1 MPQPMSTAPLPKRIE
16 AFAVEGGLRGGLADL
31 PLPELLAYLRQTKAT
46 GVLSVVAGGA
56 RKSVY
61 VRDGRVVFAT
71 SNLPNDRL
79 GEILLREGKISVEE
93 YEASIK
99 ALSKGKRQGRVLVE
113 MGALSPKDFWEG
125 VQFQVREIVHS
136 IFPWDEGQ
144 FHFESSTL
152 PEQERITVDLDV
164 RDLVL
169 SGLRAVDA
177 AGALSERFPEP
188 SVVLERVA
196 GESDAGLEAYE
207 RHVLGLVDGQRAVND
222 VCRES
227 EIGDSETLKVL
238 YALLSVGLLKPRGR
252 KVHALDSDFVPEDS
266 VVSVVQSFNN
276 MYSYV
281 FRYMVREVGPI
292 AENVLEKY
300 LGGLRES
307 RREVFAGVKLQ
318 KDGTLDMGLLEKN
331 LDRFPEEQRRS
342 LLVDAL
348 NELLYAEL
356 LAVKRTLG
364 SDHEANIIKAIR
376 EK

>member
-1 MPQPMSTAPLPKRIE
+1 MSTAPLPKRLE
-16 AFAVEGGLRGGLADL
+16 AFAVEGGLRGTLAEL
-31 PLPELLAYLRQTKAT
+31 PLPELLQHLRQTKAT

-61 VRDGRVVFAT
+61 MKDGRVVFAT

-125 VQFQVREIVHS
+125 VQFQVREIVNS
-136 IFPWDEGQ
+136 LFPWDEGQ
-144 FHFESSTL
+144 FHFETSTL
-152 PEQERITVDLDV
+152 PEKERITVDLDV

-169 SGLRAVDA
+169 SGVRGVDA
-177 AGALSERFPEP
+177 GGALAQRFPEP

-196 GESDAGLEAYE
+196 GEPDSGLEAYE
-207 RHVLGLVDGQRAVND
+207 RHVLGLVDGQRAVVD

-238 YALLSVGLLKPRGR
+238 YALQSVGLLKGRGR
-252 KVHALDSDFVPEDS
+252 KVHALDSDFVPEDT

-276 MYSYV
+276 MYAYV

-300 LGGLRES
+300 LGQLRES
-307 RREVFAGVKLQ
+307 RRDVFAGVRLQ
-318 KDGTLDMGLLEKN
+318 KDGTLDTALLEQN
-331 LDRFPEEQRRS
+331 LDRFPEEQRRM

-364 SDHEANIIKAIR
+364 SDHEASIIKAIR